1 MFKIIKNRKIYFIIS
16 GILVGLSILAL
27 IFFGLKPSIDF
38 TGGTL
43 MEVEFEK
50 GRPDVNIVREKL
62 GGLDLGVASVQPS
75 GDEAVIVKAKDLT
88 NEQRNK
94 VLKNLKKDFGK
105 VNELRFE
112 SIGPSIGKELKD
124 KAYVSIIVV
133 VICIVLYIAYVF
145 RKMSSTI
152 ASWKMGMCAI
162 VALAHDVII
171 TCGVFAILGRFMGV
185 EVDTL
190 FVTALLMV
198 LGYSIN
204 DTIVVFDRVR
214 YNVLKNSAVN
224 FEVNVERSVNQT
236 MVRSLS
242 TSITTFLVLL
252 ALYLFGGETIKWF
265 VFALMIGVIVGT
277 YSSIFLASPL
287 LVEWERRGK
296 R

>member
-1 MFKIIKNRKIYFIIS
+1 MLKIIKNRKIYFIIS
-16 GILVGLSILAL
+16 GVLVGLSVLAL

-43 MEVEFEK
+43 MEVEFQKEK
-50 GRPDVNIVREKL
+50 LDINLVREKMN
-62 GGLDLGVASVQPS
+62 GLDLGVASVQPS
-75 GDEAVIVKAKDLT
+75 GDQAVIIKAKDLT

-105 VNELRFE
+105 VTELRFE
-112 SIGPSIGKELKD
+112 SIGPSIGKELKR
-124 KAYVSIIVV
+124 KAYISIILV

-152 ASWKMGMCAI
+152 ASWKMGVCAI
-162 VALAHDVII
+162 VALVHDVII
-171 TCGVFAILGRFMGV
+171 TCGIFAVLGRFMGV
-185 EVDTL
+185 EIDTL

-214 YNVLKNSAVN
+214 YNVLKNSAVD
-224 FEVNVERSVNQT
+224 FETNIEQSVNQT

-252 ALYLFGGETIKWF
+252 SLYLFGGETIKWF

-287 LVEWERRGK
+287 LVEWERRS
-296 R
+296 